1 MEENQ
6 TFDSPTL
13 GLPNVRGF
21 KIAALNIASLPGH
34 IKELKTYMA
43 VRPIDI
49 LAVNETRLDDSVS
62 SSKMSI
68 PGYCLERNDRNRH
81 GGGVALYIRDTINY
95 ECLLNHDSHIN
106 LEWIAVKVTKRNA
119 KPFIVGKWYRPPG
132 CGIEILNAFVTLLH
146 HLETHDLETNI
157 IGDFNYDISGNPQN
171 HQTKNFLELCN
182 LYQYSQLIQV
192 PTRVTA
198 SSSTLIYLF
207 LTNDPCKFSHHG
219 VSHIG
224 ISDHC
229 LIYAIRKSF
238 ISTGYSTIIN
248 SRQLKNFDPTM
259 FRRDLALAPW
269 QSVENTTAPNVA
281 WNAWRN
287 MFLNICDSH
296 APFRRKKVR
305 SSNSPWL
312 TPDLKKLMFERDKAK
327 KLTSM
332 AGSSETWMP

>member
-34 IKELKTYMA
+34 IDELKTYMA
-43 VRPIDI
+43 LKPVDI

-62 SSKMSI
+62 SSEMSI

-81 GGGVALYIRDTINY
+81 GGGVALYIRDTVNY
-95 ECLLNHDSHIN
+95 EFLLNHDCHIN
-106 LEWIAVKVTKRNA
+106 LEWIAVKVIKPNA
-119 KPFIVGKWYRPPG
+119 KPFIVGTWYRPPG

-157 IGDFNYDISGNPQN
+157 IGDFNYDISANPQN

-198 SSSTLIYLF
+198 SSSTLIDLF
-207 LTNDPCKFSHHG
+207 LTNNPCKFSHHG

-224 ISDHC
+224 ISDHS
-229 LIYAIRKSF
+229 LIYAVRKSF
-238 ISTGYSTIIN
+238 ISTGSPTIIN
-248 SRQLKNFDPTM
+248 SRQLRNFDPTM

-269 QSVENTTAPNVA
+269 QSVENITDPNVA

-305 SSNSPWL
+305 NSNSPWL

-327 KLTSM
+327 N
-332 AGSSETWMP
+332 W